1 MDVTIS
7 VITLLVVGAFAVAI
21 ASAMGRAPLYIAVIL
36 LCIIEAAQLGLLT

>member
-1 MDVTIS
+1 MDLTVGA
-7 VITLLVVGAFAVAI
+7 ITVLLLVAIGVTI